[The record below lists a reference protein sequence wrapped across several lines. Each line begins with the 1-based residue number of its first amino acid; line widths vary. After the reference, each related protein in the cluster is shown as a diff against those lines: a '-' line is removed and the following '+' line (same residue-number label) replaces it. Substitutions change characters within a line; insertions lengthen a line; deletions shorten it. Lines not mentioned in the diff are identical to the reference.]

1 MVPSRL
7 GVDTKCCVAFGLR
20 KELTEQLHSL
30 VTTQRNFRVL
40 PSPSRR
46 VRILIRVTILSHM
59 CHDPIS
65 YVSRSCPIRVTI
77 LPQLCHDPASVV
89 SRSCLSCVTI
99 LPQLC
104 HDPASY
110 VSRSCLSCVTSGIMP
125 RSFVVALVSRYRLF
139 RIMVSLNS
147 YTAS

>member
-1 MVPSRL
+1 MRGRALLVPSRL

-59 CHDPIS
+59 CRDPIS
-65 YVSRSCPIRVTI
+65 Y
-77 LPQLCHDPASVV
+77 V

-104 HDPASY
+104 HDPASV
-110 VSRSCLSCVTSGIMP
+110 VSRPASCLEVLLLRLSRDTIC
-125 RSFVVALVSRYRLF
+125 FALWYRL
-139 RIMVSLNS
+139 IVTQPLDMLKKSKI
-147 YTAS
+147 